1 MKLISKDNKI
11 IVFLYKRI
19 NFKQINLENYFK
31 KLFIKFKEDYHIELN
46 GYYSINIYIDKFYG
60 SVIEIENEDLDYYN
74 YFNQIDM
81 EVKLNDNVFLYEID
95 YEYLNKSIINNS
107 NIYKLKDK
115 LYIQVKDNNILN
127 KILEYSN
134 IIYGEKIKY
143 ILRNSKKVKIKK
155 NQL

>member
-19 NFKQINLENYFK
+19 NFKQINLEKYFK

-143 ILRNSKKVKIKK
+143 VLRNSKKVK
-155 NQL
+155 L

>member
-95 YEYLNKSIINNS
+95 YEYLNKNIINNS

-143 ILRNSKKVKIKK
+143 ILRNSKKVK
-155 NQL
+155 L

>member
-19 NFKQINLENYFK
+19 NFKQINLVNYFK

-143 ILRNSKKVKIKK
+143 VLRNSKKVK
-155 NQL
+155 L

>member
-1 MKLISKDNKI
+1 MKLINKDNKI
-11 IVFLYKRI
+11 IVFLNKQI
-19 NFKQINLENYFK
+19 NFKQINLEKYFK

-143 ILRNSKKVKIKK
+143 ILRNSKKVK
-155 NQL
+155 L

>member
-19 NFKQINLENYFK
+19 NFKQINLENFFK

-143 ILRNSKKVKIKK
+143 ILRNSKKVK
-155 NQL
+155 L

>member
-19 NFKQINLENYFK
+19 NFKQINLEKYFK

-143 ILRNSKKVKIKK
+143 ILRNSKKVK
-155 NQL
+155 L

>member
-1 MKLISKDNKI
+1 MKLINKDNKI
-11 IVFLYKRI
+11 IVFLNKKI
-19 NFKQINLENYFK
+19 NFKQINLEKYFK
-31 KLFIKFKEDYHIELN
+31 NLFIKFKEDYYIELN

-143 ILRNSKKVKIKK
+143 VLRNSKKVK
-155 NQL
+155 L

>member
-1 MKLISKDNKI
+1 MKLINKDNKI
-11 IVFLYKRI
+11 IVFLNKKI
-19 NFKQINLENYFK
+19 NFKQINLEKYFK
-31 KLFIKFKEDYHIELN
+31 NLFIKFKEDYHIELN

-95 YEYLNKSIINNS
+95 YEYLNKNIINNS
-107 NIYKLKDK
+107 NIYKIKDK

-143 ILRNSKKVKIKK
+143 ILRNSKKVK
-155 NQL
+155 L

>member
-81 EVKLNDNVFLYEID
+81 EVKLNDNVFLYEMD

-143 ILRNSKKVKIKK
+143 VLKNSKKVK
-155 NQL
+155 L

>member
-74 YFNQIDM
+74 YFNRIDM

-143 ILRNSKKVKIKK
+143 VLRNSKKVK
-155 NQL
+155 L

>member
-95 YEYLNKSIINNS
+95 YEYLNNSIINNS

-143 ILRNSKKVKIKK
+143 ILRNSKKVK
-155 NQL
+155 L

>member
-143 ILRNSKKVKIKK
+143 ILRNSKKVKLWK

>member
-143 ILRNSKKVKIKK
+143 VLRNSKKVK
-155 NQL
+155 L